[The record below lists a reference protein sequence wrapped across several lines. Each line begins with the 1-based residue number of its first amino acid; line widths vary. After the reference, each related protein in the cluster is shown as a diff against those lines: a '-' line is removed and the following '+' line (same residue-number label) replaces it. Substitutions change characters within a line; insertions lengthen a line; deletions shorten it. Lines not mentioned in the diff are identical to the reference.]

1 MKSAIYSEKEYMK
14 KTQKKSDFNIN
25 KYILYSLFV

>member
-14 KTQKKSDFNIN
+14 KKQKISDFHIN
-25 KYILYSLFV
+25 KYILYNLFV